1 MASPSCLGEP
11 IVGEPIV
18 PGRGAGELLSAS
30 VGLSFWGGVDAVSGT
45 VIDRHHP
52 LCGESVAGKVL
63 ALPGFL
69 NPSPSPS
76 PSPNPNQVLAIPNG
90 RGSCTGSQV
99 VLELL
104 LAGQA
109 PAAILLRRPDQ
120 IIALGVIVA
129 EELFGLSLG
138 RKVRVRFTTRARAR
152 ARAREGAGV
161 GARARARVRARASSS
176 ASR

>member
-1 MASPSCLGEP
+1 MFRVTPDGQHGALVVDEANSGAAAVAV
-11 IVGEPIV
+11 VGEPIV
-18 PGRGAGELLSAS
+18 PGRGVGELLSAS

-52 LCGESVAGKVL
+52 LCGESVAGK
-63 ALPGFL
+63 
-69 NPSPSPS
+69 
-76 PSPNPNQVLAIPNG
+76 VLAIPNG

-129 EELFGLSLG
+129 EELFGHSPRRKLRVRVRVRVSSSASLSLG
-138 RKVRVRFTTRARAR
+138 RDQTQ
-152 ARAREGAGV
+152 
-161 GARARARVRARASSS
+161 
-176 ASR
+176 

>member
-1 MASPSCLGEP
+1 MDQAAAKAGCPPKAGSATARYDGL
-11 IVGEPIV
+11 VGEPIV
-18 PGRGAGELLSAS
+18 PGRGAGELLSAG

-52 LCGESVAGKVL
+52 LCGESVAGK
-63 ALPGFL
+63 
-69 NPSPSPS
+69 
-76 PSPNPNQVLAIPNG
+76 VLAIPNG

-129 EELFGLSLG
+129 EELFGLSLS
-138 RKVRVRFTTRARAR
+138 RKVRARIKL
-152 ARAREGAGV
+152 GAG
-161 GARARARVRARASSS
+161 ASSSS
-176 ASR
+176 ASLSLSRDQAR

>member
-1 MASPSCLGEP
+1 LFRVTPDEANTARSLVDEANSGAAAVAV
-11 IVGEPIV
+11 VGEPIV
-18 PGRGAGELLSAS
+18 PGRGVGELLSAS

-52 LCGESVAGKVL
+52 LCGESVAGK
-63 ALPGFL
+63 
-69 NPSPSPS
+69 
-76 PSPNPNQVLAIPNG
+76 VLAIPNG

-129 EELFGLSLG
+129 EELFGHSPRQKL
-138 RKVRVRFTTRARAR
+138 RVRFARTRA
-152 ARAREGAGV
+152 EHGATPLQHQL
-161 GARARARVRARASSS
+161 ADR
-176 ASR
+176 

>member
-1 MASPSCLGEP
+1 MPTRRVHDSLVRVHEANSGGLAV
-11 IVGEPIV
+11 VGEPIV
-18 PGRGAGELLSAS
+18 PGRGVGELLSAS

-63 ALPGFL
+63 T
-69 NPSPSPS
+69 
-76 PSPNPNQVLAIPNG
+76 IPNG

-129 EELFGLSLG
+129 EELFGHSPFELRVRVRVRVSSSASLSLG
-138 RKVRVRFTTRARAR
+138 RDQTQ
-152 ARAREGAGV
+152 
-161 GARARARVRARASSS
+161 
-176 ASR
+176 

>member
-1 MASPSCLGEP
+1 MERAAAPSCLAGET
-11 IVGEPIV
+11 IV

-52 LCGESVAGKVL
+52 LCGESIAGK
-63 ALPGFL
+63 
-69 NPSPSPS
+69 
-76 PSPNPNQVLAIPNG
+76 VLAIPNG

-129 EELFGLSLG
+129 EELFGLSL
-138 RKVRVRFTTRARAR
+138 RRNVRVRVRVRVR
-152 ARAREGAGV
+152 VV
-161 GARARARVRARASSS
+161 GRVRARASSS
-176 ASR
+176 TALVKSRPSPIGRPEPPKRPPAKRLMGRA